1 MHPEFRMEDVE
12 IPKDPFRA
20 GRDTLR
26 LEALGLMTAGIV
38 HDLGNMIQVLS
49 SAMSILNRHPGVRAA
64 EGLEPVVASA
74 VQSLE
79 RATALI
85 GMIAGF
91 GRAGDCETEELDVGL
106 CLAGLERLL
115 GWITAGSIRF
125 DLRVSPFCPR
135 VACSRRQFENALLNL
150 VLNARDAM
158 PGGGVLTI
166 DAMACGAAAS
176 GAAGQ
181 AGDAIIS
188 VTDTGEGMDAYTL
201 SRAFEPFFT
210 TKPGGR
216 GTGLGLAM
224 VRRFAQEAGG
234 GVAARSRPGV
244 GTTVSLTLPAVVTPF
259 GWSAGPAGMGPGP
272 CAGTAPASQV

>member
-1 MHPEFRMEDVE
+1 MHAEFRMEDVE
-12 IPKDPFRA
+12 IPTDPFRA
-20 GRDTLR
+20 GRDSLR

-85 GMIAGF
+85 GMISGF
-91 GRAGDCETEELDVGL
+91 GRAGDCEVEDLDVAL

-135 VACSRRQFENALLNL
+135 VSCSRRQFENALLNL
-150 VLNARDAM
+150 VLNGRDAM
-158 PGGGVLTI
+158 PGGGVLI
-166 DAMACGAAAS
+166 VDATAS
-176 GAAGQ
+176 SDVGQ
-181 AGDAIIS
+181 AGDVIIC
-188 VTDTGEGMDAYTL
+188 VTDTGQGMDAYTL

-210 TKPGGR
+210 TKGNGR
-216 GTGLGLAM
+216 GSGLGLAM
-224 VRRFAQEAGG
+224 VRRFTQEARG
-234 GVAARSRPGV
+234 GVTARSQPGL
-244 GTTVSLTLPAVVTPF
+244 GTTVMLTLPAAPRPF
-259 GWSAGPAGMGPGP
+259 GGG
-272 CAGTAPASQV
+272 

>member
-1 MHPEFRMEDVE
+1 MHAEFRTEDVE
-12 IPKDPFRA
+12 IPTDLFRA

-85 GMIAGF
+85 GMISGF
-91 GRAGDCETEELDVGL
+91 GRAGECEVEDLDVAL

-115 GWITAGSIRF
+115 CWITAGSIRL
-125 DLRVSPFCPR
+125 DLRVSPVCPR
-135 VACSRRQFENALLNL
+135 VSCSRRHFENALLNL

-158 PGGGVLTI
+158 PAGGVLTI
-166 DAMACGAAAS
+166 DAMALSEG
-176 GAAGQ
+176 GQ
-181 AGDAIIS
+181 PSEVIIN
-188 VTDTGEGMDAYTL
+188 VTDTGEGMDAKTL
-201 SRAFEPFFT
+201 SRAFEVFFT
-210 TKPGGR
+210 TKGSR
-216 GTGLGLAM
+216 GSGLGLAM
-224 VRRFAQEAGG
+224 VRRFTHEAGG
-234 GVAARSRPGV
+234 GVTARSQPGL
-244 GTTVSLTLPAVVTPF
+244 GTTVTLTLPAAPRPF
-259 GWSAGPAGMGPGP
+259 GWG
-272 CAGTAPASQV
+272 